1 MRVPKYMAP
10 AAGQE
15 DHCIYSRIQSL
26 NSWIRKADTL
36 QGIRH
41 IYSTLREKALVLEYW
56 VRMSGQKTG
65 RVMKQKSVELRTPL
79 KTRFLSDLLELIL
92 YSPKGERR

>member
-1 MRVPKYMAP
+1 MLHLRVPKYMAP

-41 IYSTLREKALVLEYW
+41 IYSTLREKAQE
-56 VRMSGQKTG
+56 K
-65 RVMKQKSVELRTPL
+65 
-79 KTRFLSDLLELIL
+79 F
-92 YSPKGERR
+92 